1 MNQAIELKLFEP
13 QNSEQQ
19 QEQELALPRIQTFER
34 RYGREAL
41 KLACHAAF
49 PMALTGE
56 LVYCL
61 RENFAGLEEVPWY
74 SAADVV
80 LSGLC
85 RSIGHDLYEMLGTV
99 RMELLRRLKEEFGEQ
114 RILELEKF
122 MGDYILVQLGL
133 EGSQA
138 EALGKKS
145 WERARVLGDRPHWT
159 TLCCLQP
166 GEVKK
171 AIEQEVRR
179 IWGDDDERARLHLS
193 AMVESY
199 GALLP
204 GEPILLQWSEQVAF
218 GDALSSSWDDW
229 ARQYGIEL
237 VPQAVQVSW
246 LEFED
251 EAGEQETAVDPN
263 LLRDFE
269 FTVVTVDERGVE
281 NSRVQQSA
289 KYFMEPLGDGVPPL
303 ELVAIPGGSFL
314 MGSPEDEL
322 ERDDDEDQHHVDVP
336 PFFMGKYPVTQ
347 AQWRYVAAELPQV
360 TRSIEPDPAHF
371 KGDNLPV
378 EDVSWLDA
386 QEFCARV
393 RVLTGRFC
401 RLPTEAEW
409 EYACR
414 ARTTTPFHFGETI
427 SSELAN
433 YDGEETYGKGKE
445 GESHEKTTPVGSFG
459 VANSF
464 GLYDM
469 HGNVDEWCEDHF
481 HNSYEGAPTD
491 GSAWTNPTAEENV
504 YRILRGGSW
513 DGYPRN
519 CRSAYRSRLNADI
532 HHDLCGF
539 RVVYSPARILL

>member
-85 RSIGHDLYEMLGTV
+85 RSIGHDLYEMSGTV

-133 EGSQA
+133 EGAQA
-138 EALGKKS
+138 KALGKKS
-145 WERARVLGDRPHWT
+145 WERSRVLGDRPHWT

-193 AMVESY
+193 TMVESY

-229 ARQYGIEL
+229 ARQYDIEL

-251 EAGEQETAVDPN
+251 EVGEQEAAVDPN

-289 KYFMEPLGDGVPPL
+289 KYFMEPLGG
-303 ELVAIPGGSFL
+303 
-314 MGSPEDEL
+314 
-322 ERDDDEDQHHVDVP
+322 
-336 PFFMGKYPVTQ
+336 
-347 AQWRYVAAELPQV
+347 WCAAV
-360 TRSIEPDPAHF
+360 
-371 KGDNLPV
+371 G
-378 EDVSWLDA
+378 
-386 QEFCARV
+386 
-393 RVLTGRFC
+393 
-401 RLPTEAEW
+401 
-409 EYACR
+409 
-414 ARTTTPFHFGETI
+414 I
-427 SSELAN
+427 SSDSGWKLF
-433 YDGEETYGKGKE
+433 DGFT
-445 GESHEKTTPVGSFG
+445 
-459 VANSF
+459 
-464 GLYDM
+464 
-469 HGNVDEWCEDHF
+469 
-481 HNSYEGAPTD
+481 
-491 GSAWTNPTAEENV
+491 
-504 YRILRGGSW
+504 RG
-513 DGYPRN
+513 
-519 CRSAYRSRLNADI
+519 
-532 HHDLCGF
+532 
-539 RVVYSPARILL
+539 